1 MVSNNIGPE
10 VYDVLIMKRKIYSLS
25 HRFSLMAILYPLDW
39 GVKVIEEFSF
49 RLDEVSDVRLR
60 VEALDNISIVY

>member
-1 MVSNNIGPE
+1 
-10 VYDVLIMKRKIYSLS
+10 
-25 HRFSLMAILYPLDW
+25 MAILYPLDW